1 MAVEGEAR
9 RSFFT
14 RQLERLLVGEEV
26 AVPSYLLDLLD
37 KPFREFTPGD
47 RGLYEG
53 QIKAKGLL
61 QLFARLLQRAY
72 EASPESSR
80 HSWRGMYH
88 LLRDSPIK
96 ACAASVLEG
105 EMAGAAAGTGAPGTR
120 RASSAGTST
129 VIPEHRPG
137 PKADGALA
145 RSTPPDPTS
154 GDEPHAAEGA
164 RRSFFTRRLERKLK
178 ERGIKVPE
186 AIIALLDRP
195 FEEFTPEDRSLY
207 EAEFKGRQLTILF
220 SDLLDELYEETGK
233 CESGWS
239 AMCRFLKDTPMKLI
253 ATYVLQEEERLEEV
267 GEPPPP
273 DLSTGTRPREKY
285 NVRPYQP
292 APHRDGS
299 AGEKRRRLLR

>member
-1 MAVEGEAR
+1 MAVEGEAG

-14 RQLERLLVGEEV
+14 RQLERLLAGEGV

-61 QLFARLLQRAY
+61 RLFARLLQRAY

-88 LLRDSPIK
+88 LLPDSPIK
-96 ACAASVLEG
+96 ACAAFVLEG
-105 EMAGAAAGTGAPGTR
+105 EMAGATAGAGAPGNPR
-120 RASSAGTST
+120 VEPAGTAT
-129 VIPEHRPG
+129 VIPGHRPG
-137 PKADGALA
+137 PKTDGAPSRGA
-145 RSTPPDPTS
+145 PPDPA
-154 GDEPHAAEGA
+154 GGEEPPAAQGA
-164 RRSFFTRRLERKLK
+164 RRSFFTRKLERKLE

-195 FEEFTPEDRSLY
+195 FEEFTPEDRALY

-267 GEPPPP
+267 GEPSPS
-273 DLSTGTRPREKY
+273 DLLTGTQPREKY
-285 NVRPYQP
+285 KVRSYQP

-299 AGEKRRRLLR
+299 AAEKRRRLLR